1 MDFISIK
8 KSLLVHPWRSR
19 RSRKSFPL
27 HIDSKELDKLPC
39 SFSFLHFTSTSPHHL
54 LFDSSFLSCPGSSS
68 FFTVLPS
75 CTTTRR
81 SIYLSICLK
90 RSTLDTRMCVHME
103 HIPCTWM
110 KSTHAIGNHYYCHGT
125 FLFQY
130 YTFSSS
136 SSSFPANILQR
147 DSNSS
152 SCPRSS
158 TRQVSITKALSL
170 NHGSGNGNK
179 LILEREILISIE
191 WEHTHYCI

>member
-1 MDFISIK
+1 MFIFVS
-8 KSLLVHPWRSR
+8 
-19 RSRKSFPL
+19 SFHFNISSPSPL
-27 HIDSKELDKLPC
+27 WL
-39 SFSFLHFTSTSPHHL
+39 L
-54 LFDSSFLSCPGSSS
+54 LFIVSWFKLFFHSPSFMYYN
-68 FFTVLPS
+68 TE
-75 CTTTRR
+75 
-81 SIYLSICLK
+81 IYLSICLK

-110 KSTHAIGNHYYCHGT
+110 KSTHAIGNHYYCQGT

-152 SCPRSS
+152 SCSRSS

-179 LILEREILISIE
+179 LIFEREILISIE